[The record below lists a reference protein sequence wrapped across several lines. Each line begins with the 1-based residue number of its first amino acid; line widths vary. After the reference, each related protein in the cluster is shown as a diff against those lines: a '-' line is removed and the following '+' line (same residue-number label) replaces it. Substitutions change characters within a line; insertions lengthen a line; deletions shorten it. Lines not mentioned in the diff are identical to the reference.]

1 MLFRSFALQQ
11 NNLLNDIN
19 WGVIPLDLRQTD
31 ITQSTEK
38 DKDKDKERNRD
49 RNKKKEME
57 KGAANVE
64 IRKTDNNEEEME
76 RGRER
81 GREMNSKKLS
91 CFYSENSVSNN
102 EEVRRLTKERMYLQA
117 R

>member
-1 MLFRSFALQQ
+1 MQEICDAFPDRTLAEEEEAVRY
-11 NNLLNDIN
+11 LNSK
-19 WGVIPLDLRQTD
+19 LRF
-31 ITQSTEK
+31 EK
-38 DKDKDKERNRD
+38 
-49 RNKKKEME
+49 
-57 KGAANVE
+57 
-64 IRKTDNNEEEME
+64 RKTENNEEEME

-102 EEVRRLTKERMYLQA
+102 EEVRRLTRERMYLQS